1 MRIERRFTK
10 EGQSAYAEIEFRQ
23 ATSEIRNPDGSIV
36 FRAADIDVPAQFSQ
50 VATDVLA
57 QKYFR
62 KAGVPARLK
71 KVEENDVPS
80 WLWRSVADEKEL
92 KKLPEGER
100 YGAETDARQVFDR
113 LAGTWTYWGWK
124 GKYFSTEED
133 ARAFRDELAY
143 MLATQ
148 RVAPNSPQW
157 FNTGLH
163 WAYGID
169 GPGQGH
175 FYVDPFTG
183 KLTQSKSA
191 YEHPQ
196 PHACFIQSVE
206 DDLVNEGGIMDL
218 WVREA
223 RLFKYGSGT
232 GSNFSNLRGSGEKL
246 SGGGRSSGLMSF
258 LKIGDRAAGAIKSGG
273 TTRRAAKMVVVD
285 VDHPDIEEYINWK
298 VKEEQK
304 VAALVT
310 GSKIVAK
317 HLKAIMK
324 ACVNCEADNGAC
336 FDPAENPALKRE
348 IRAAK
353 KASVPENYI
362 KRVIQFAQ
370 QGYKDLE
377 FKTYDTD
384 WDSEAYLTVS
394 GQNSNNSIS
403 VKDDFLRAVEANSD
417 WNLTAR
423 KDGKVVKTLKA
434 KDLWEQISYAAWA
447 SADPG
452 IHFNTTMNDWHTS
465 PAAGSIRASNPCSEY
480 MFLDDTACNLASL
493 NLMQFKDAATKNI
506 NVADYEHAVRLWT
519 VVLEI
524 SVMMA
529 QFPSRR
535 IAELSYEYRTL
546 GLGYANIGGLL
557 MSSGIPYDSAEGR
570 AIAGALTAIMTG
582 VSYATSAEIAS
593 ELGPF
598 PGYAPNR
605 DNMLRVIRNH
615 RRAAYGLSDGYE
627 GLSVDPVP
635 LVHAECTDPALIAH
649 ATAAWDKALELGEKH
664 GYRNAQVSV
673 IAPTGTIGLVMD
685 CDTTGI
691 EPDFA
696 LVKFKKLAGGGYFKI
711 INAAVPEALRSL
723 GYSESQIAEID
734 AYAVGHGNLN
744 QAPGVNPSTLRAK
757 GFTDDKIEAVN
768 GALKQ
773 AFDIKFVFNQWT
785 LGADFLKGTLKV
797 TDEQLSDMSFNLL
810 EHIGF
815 SKKEIE
821 AANVHVCGAMTL
833 EGAPFLKAEHLPVF
847 DCANPC
853 GKIGK
858 RYLSVESHIRMMAAA
873 QPFISGAISKTIN
886 MPNEA
891 TVEECGA
898 AYMLSWQLGLKA
910 NALYRDGSKLSQP
923 LNASLIE
930 DEDDEDALDDL
941 IQAPAAA
948 QAVTVTEKI
957 VERVI
962 ERVVRE
968 REKLPNRRQGYTQ
981 KAVVG
986 GHKVYLRT
994 GEFGDGRIGEIFI
1007 DMHKEGAAFRAMMNN
1022 FAIAISLGLQYG
1034 VPLEEYVEAFT
1045 FTKFEPAGMV
1055 QGNDAIKSATSI
1067 LDYVFRELA
1076 VSYLGRNDLAHVDT
1090 SDFGNTALGKGIQ
1103 EGKTNAFSTGWTR
1116 GHKPVLVSGGH
1127 MPLTEPKGA
1136 ATAAPATAR
1145 ASNVTAFGGA
1155 TARKLEAVAATE
1167 EATAFRRDYEER
1179 ASEFAEEIAEE
1190 AEAPEVTALFSDK
1203 AAADAAAAKSD
1214 AKKVEADRRMKS
1226 IMQGYTGNMCSEC
1239 QNFTMVRNGT
1249 CEKCDTCGA
1258 TSGCS

>member
-10 EGQSAYAEIEFRQ
+10 EGQSAYAEIPFRQ

-71 KVEENDVPS
+71 KVEENNVPS
-80 WLWRSVADEKEL
+80 WLWRSVADEKAL
-92 KKLPEGER
+92 KALPEGER

-124 GKYFSTEED
+124 GKYFTSEED
-133 ARAFRDELAY
+133 ALAFRDELAY

-285 VDHPDIEEYINWK
+285 IDHPDIEEYINWK

-324 ACVNCEADNGAC
+324 ACVNCEAENGAC
-336 FDPAENPALKRE
+336 FDPNENPALKRE

-353 KASVPENYI
+353 KSSVPENYI
-362 KRVIQFAQ
+362 KRVIQFAE

-403 VKDDFLRAVEANSD
+403 VKDDFLRAVEAD
-417 WNLTAR
+417 GEWNLTAR

-434 KDLWEQISYAAWA
+434 RALWEQVSYAAWA

-452 IHFNTTMNDWHTS
+452 IHFNSTMNDWHTS

-493 NLMQFKDAATKNI
+493 NLMQFKDAATKRI
-506 NVADYEHAVRLWT
+506 DIASYEHAVRLWT
-519 VVLEI
+519 LVLEI

-557 MSSGIPYDSAEGR
+557 MSSGIPYDSTEGR

-615 RRAAYGLSDGYE
+615 RRAAHGETSGYE
-627 GLSVDPVP
+627 ALSVNPV
-635 LVHAECTDPALIAH
+635 ALIHGDCPDADLITH

-744 QAPGVNPSTLRAK
+744 QASGVNPSTLRAK
-757 GFTDDKIEAVN
+757 GFTDEKIEAVN
-768 GALKQ
+768 GALKS

-785 LGADFLKGTLKV
+785 LGADFLKDTLKV
-797 TDEQLSDMSFNLL
+797 TDDQLSDMSFNLL

-815 SKKEIE
+815 SKKDIE

-833 EGAPFLKAEHLPVF
+833 EGAPFLKNEHLPVF

-891 TVEECGA
+891 TVEDCGA
-898 AYMLSWQLGLKA
+898 AYMLSWKLGLKA

-930 DEDDEDALDDL
+930 DESDEDALEDL
-941 IQAPAAA
+941 IQQPQAA
-948 QAVTVTEKI
+948 QAVTITEKI

-962 ERVVRE
+962 EKVIRD

-994 GEFGDGRIGEIFI
+994 GEFGDGRLGEIFI

-1103 EGKTNAFSTGWTR
+1103 EGKTNLISTGWTR
-1116 GHKPVLVSGGH
+1116 GHKPTLVSGGH
-1127 MPLTEPKGA
+1127 APLSEPKGA
-1136 ATAAPATAR
+1136 ATAAPSTAR
-1145 ASNVTAFGGA
+1145 VSNIMAFSGSA
-1155 TARKLEAVAATE
+1155 ARKIEAVASEEPATS
-1167 EATAFRRDYEER
+1167 FKRDYEER
-1179 ASEFAEEIAEE
+1179 AAEFAEEIAEE
-1190 AEAPEVTALFSDK
+1190 VVTPEVTALFSDK

-1214 AKKVEADRRMKS
+1214 AKKIEADRRMKS
-1226 IMQGYTGNMCSEC
+1226 MMQGYTGNMCSEC